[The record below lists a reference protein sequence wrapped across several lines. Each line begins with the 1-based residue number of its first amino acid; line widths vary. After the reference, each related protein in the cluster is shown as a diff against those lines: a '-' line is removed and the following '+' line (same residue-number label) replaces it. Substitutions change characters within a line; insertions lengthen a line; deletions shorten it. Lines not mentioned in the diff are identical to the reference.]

1 MIEYHKPNR
10 FGRENVMVK
19 LIIGIILLILGVFNI
34 RGNISTIHWYNRRRV
49 KESDIPKY
57 GKFVGCG
64 TVIIGGSM
72 ILSALFDLAFET
84 AVSDWLLLV
93 GCAVGL
99 AFILFGQFK
108 YNKGIF

>member
-49 KESDIPKY
+49 AESDIPKY
-57 GKFVGCG
+57 GKFVG
-64 TVIIGGSM
+64 
-72 ILSALFDLAFET
+72 
-84 AVSDWLLLV
+84 
-93 GCAVGL
+93 
-99 AFILFGQFK
+99 
-108 YNKGIF
+108 